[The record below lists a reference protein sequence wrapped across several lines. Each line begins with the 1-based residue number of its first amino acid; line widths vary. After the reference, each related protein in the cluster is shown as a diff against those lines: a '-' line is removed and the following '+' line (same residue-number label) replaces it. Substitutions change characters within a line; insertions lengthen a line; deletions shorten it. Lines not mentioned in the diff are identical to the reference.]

1 MRNSRNMPCVSVL
14 RMLTETKQRTTF
26 HATYQY
32 LNGYMMASGTMTM
45 CTDTSGARIYIYRYI
60 LMLYIYVY
68 VLHVCLMHTV
78 TCRFRC
84 HAVKLIYV

>member
-1 MRNSRNMPCVSVL
+1 MRNSRNMPCISVL

-45 CTDTSGARIYIYRYI
+45 CTDTSGARIYI
-60 LMLYIYVY
+60 
-68 VLHVCLMHTV
+68 
-78 TCRFRC
+78 
-84 HAVKLIYV
+84 